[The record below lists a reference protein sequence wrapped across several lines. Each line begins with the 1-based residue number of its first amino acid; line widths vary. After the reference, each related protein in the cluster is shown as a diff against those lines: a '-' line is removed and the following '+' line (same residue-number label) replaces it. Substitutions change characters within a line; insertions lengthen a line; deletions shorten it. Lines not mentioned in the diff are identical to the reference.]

1 MGGSVRPW
9 LCKFYYF
16 PCTSLPRDVHQ
27 ATHKRTEEPVSPLQ
41 DSFSKCE
48 RCFVAGSTFK
58 RNKPG
63 KTKYCQ
69 GDAHPVLTLW
79 GVKSQSFAFFFCFQ
93 YWMACGILVPP
104 PGIKSATPAVE
115 AWSLNHWTT
124 REAPHSSNNEL
135 GPPHSGYKVD
145 SKVVL
150 VHILKLALQ
159 KKKNI
164 YASYKFV

>member
-1 MGGSVRPW
+1 
-9 LCKFYYF
+9 
-16 PCTSLPRDVHQ
+16 
-27 ATHKRTEEPVSPLQ
+27 
-41 DSFSKCE
+41 
-48 RCFVAGSTFK
+48 
-58 RNKPG
+58 
-63 KTKYCQ
+63 
-69 GDAHPVLTLW
+69 
-79 GVKSQSFAFFFCFQ
+79 
-93 YWMACGILVPP
+93 MACGILVPP